1 MLWRRLAGFAAVAA
15 GLGEAEAAA
24 EREERLRRWLAPPS
38 LEGEAG
44 RRLWLVMAAV
54 KVMLLLPRLW
64 RVVWRLAGRLT
75 DREAGREAVILGV
88 ETETAALGM
97 AKGLWLWLC

>member
-1 MLWRRLAGFAAVAA
+1 MLWRRLPGFAAGVA
-15 GLGEAEAAA
+15 GRGEAEAAA
-24 EREERLRRWLAPPS
+24 EMEERLRRWLVPLS

-44 RRLWLVMAAV
+44 RRLWLVVVVV

-64 RVVWRLAGRLT
+64 RVVWRLAGRL
-75 DREAGREAVILGV
+75 AGREAAVLGV
-88 ETETAALGM
+88 EAENAALGM